1 MFVLSRL
8 FDKFLWN
15 FLIGD
20 SAVLN
25 VPIITVVTVSIVTQI
40 YLSDNILQAKGI
52 LGQIGDFAV
61 LEFPTVSIVTQMYLH
76 FKYLINN
83 WDHSNNLQYSINN
96 GSQYNPVLLSKP
108 YLPAWQPYCKDLGT
122 SATVNLMF
130 QAKKTRSDTDVS
142 IDDVAVSA
150 DSCPGN

>member
-1 MFVLSRL
+1 M
-8 FDKFLWN
+8 
-15 FLIGD
+15 
-20 SAVLN
+20 
-25 VPIITVVTVSIVTQI
+25 
-40 YLSDNILQAKGI
+40 QAKGM
-52 LGQIGDFAV
+52 LGQIGDSAV

-96 GSQYNPVLLSKP
+96 GSQYSPVLLSKP
-108 YLPAWQPYCKDLGT
+108 YLPVWQPFCEDLGT
-122 SATVNLMF
+122 SATFNLMF